1 MTKTMQ
7 HRKVLL
13 GAVVSVSALA
23 LIGGLAL
30 WQAPATAQ
38 QTMVEIPQFEVDPLW
53 PKPIP
58 NEGLLGMS
66 IGVSVDDQ
74 DNIWITHRSS
84 ATLHNNEKGAELNPP
99 VSISGRGAKH
109 VLAFSQDGEL
119 VREWGGPGQG
129 YEWPG
134 GMHGIF
140 VDNKGFVWLGGNGAK
155 DSHILKFT
163 KDGKFIMQS
172 GHMGKNEG
180 SLDPVNFGRVAQI
193 HVDTKVN
200 EAYVADGYKNRRI
213 AVVDTETGKIK
224 RFWGAYGNKP
234 NDDPHGPYVP
244 GAKPLQQFR
253 SPVHCVQL
261 ANDGLLY
268 VCDRQHDRVQIFR
281 TDGTFVGEHFFATK
295 TLASG
300 STWEIAFS
308 PDPKQRFIYMTDGQ
322 NNRVRIVER
331 DTMKELA
338 TFGRGGRQPSEFYGV
353 HSIATDS
360 KGNIYTTETWEGKRL
375 QKFIFRGMTKV
386 PQGSDLGVLWPRRS
400 S

>member
-1 MTKTMQ
+1 MRKLEQ
-7 HRKVLL
+7 HRNALL
-13 GAVVSVSALA
+13 GAVASVGALA
-23 LIGGLAL
+23 LVTALAL

-53 PKPIP
+53 PKPLP
-58 NEGLLGMS
+58 NEWLLGMS

-84 ATLHNNEKGAELNPP
+84 ATLHNNEKGAELKPP
-99 VSISGRGAKH
+99 VANCGSGAPH
-109 VLAFSQDGEL
+109 VLAFNQDGDL
-119 VREWGGPGQG
+119 VRSWGGPGQG

-140 VDNKGFVWLGGNGAK
+140 VDHRGFVWLGGNGAK
-155 DSHILKFT
+155 DAHILKFT
-163 KDGKFIMQS
+163 KDGKFVLQS
-172 GHMGKNEG
+172 GHQGQNSG
-180 SLDPVNFGRVAQI
+180 SNDPVNFGRVAQI
-193 HVDTKVN
+193 DVITKTN
-200 EAYVADGYKNRRI
+200 EAFVADGYKNRRV

-234 NDDPHGPYVP
+234 EDDPQGPYVP

-253 SPVHCVQL
+253 SPVHCVAACQRRSPL
-261 ANDGLLY
+261 RLRPPARSRADLPDRRQVREGALLQHEDVGVGLDLG
-268 VCDRQHDRVQIFR
+268 DRVLQGPEAALHLHDRR
-281 TDGTFVGEHFFATK
+281 K
-295 TLASG
+295 NS
-300 STWEIAFS
+300 
-308 PDPKQRFIYMTDGQ
+308 
-322 NNRVRIVER
+322 RVRIVQR
-331 DTMKELA
+331 DTMTELA
-338 TFGRGGRQPSEFYGV
+338 SFGRGGRQPSEFYGV

-375 QKFIFRGMTKV
+375 QKFVFKGMTRV